1 MQISSLGNELFFEAS
16 FDGKRRLA
24 THEDWDKLNNGQ
36 TRYIGGILFFLGPS
50 LQSLGTIPLP
60 FAIVLASLLINAI
73 YYTFAAF
80 FSSLP
85 TLRTF
90 GSGATIASF
99 GTFTIGIFLSVKF
112 RIVVL
117 TRREANKKF
126 STVCRGLLH
135 VNKLLT
141 LIPVYDHPNA
151 LRTLHRTSSAYIRAL
166 IEDLTGEFPVL
177 KDVDEYQDVGNEHHV
192 MPDYAREESRVPL
205 LYDIYAA
212 FCSQGL
218 NPRLTPVQIELSKN
232 AIKRLERTN
241 ETAEEL
247 VASQR
252 LPFPGLIN
260 NILRGFTILWL
271 IACSFVIYGSQY
283 QNFTTINGQSRL
295 ELLLHIW
302 LVTIIMFLY
311 DCAILIILQILVCS
325 HMQHVVSHTFVF
337 IVVLQCFAG
346 YLSTALQPIT
356 SCRDCQQRICTLQ

>member
-1 MQISSLGNELFFEAS
+1 MEITSLWNQLFFEAS
-16 FDGKRRLA
+16 FDGRHRLA
-24 THEDWDKLNNGQ
+24 THRDWDKMSNGQ
-36 TRYIGGILFFLGPS
+36 ARYIGGILFFLGPNM
-50 LQSLGTIPLP
+50 QSLGKIPLP
-60 FAIVLASLLINAI
+60 FAIVLASLLMNAV

-85 TLRTF
+85 TLRSF

-126 STVCRGLLH
+126 SLVCRGLLH
-135 VNKLLT
+135 VNKLCA
-141 LIPVYDHPNA
+141 LIPVHNHLEG
-151 LRTLHRTSSAYIRAL
+151 LRTLRSKSYAYIRAL
-166 IEDLTGEFPVL
+166 IEDLTGDFPAL
-177 KDVDEYQDVGNEHHV
+177 KDVDEWQEHHV
-192 MPDYAREESRVPL
+192 MPDYLREERRVPI
-205 LYDIYAA
+205 LYDMYAA
-212 FCSQGL
+212 FCSQVP
-218 NPRLTPVQIELSKN
+218 NTKVTPMQIELSKN
-232 AIKRLERTN
+232 LMKRLERSN
-241 ETAEEL
+241 EIAEDL

-260 NILRGFTILWL
+260 NILRGFTIVWL

-283 QNFTTINGQSRL
+283 QNFTTFNGQSRL

-311 DCAILIILQILVCS
+311 DCAILIILQILVRS

-337 IVVLQCFAG
+337 IVVLQCLAG
-346 YLSTALQPIT
+346 YLPTALQPVT
-356 SCRDCQQRICTLQ
+356 SCRDCQQNICTLQ